1 MWRLLQYYEYLP
13 PLTREKIDIVER
25 REGADD
31 DEGGVWRTCL
41 EYFHASTDDV
51 LHIHLSCLF
60 ITSNLVF
67 FWTSMACDWRGLD
80 LDDYFGDQNKI

>member
-1 MWRLLQYYEYLP
+1 
-13 PLTREKIDIVER
+13 
-25 REGADD
+25 
-31 DEGGVWRTCL
+31 L

-60 ITSNLVF
+60 ITSNLGF

-80 LDDYFGDQNKI
+80 LDVYFGDQNKI